1 MKVEICYI
9 VYITLHK
16 VGNYIHA
23 TLQRVAIIQFT
34 FYNDLNKNT
43 AEICYIILVDVSVL

>member
-23 TLQRVAIIQFT
+23 TLQRVAIIQFI